1 MLCLLATLNICEM
14 KAKHTF
20 FILMMSFGALNMVKA
35 QDTTTL
41 TLKECMRYAVEHS
54 TKMRIA
60 QADNRDAQIDRRDAI
75 LAAFTPT
82 VEGSTYAYSNFG
94 RSIDPE
100 TNTYIRTTSF
110 HNGYS
115 LSAGIN
121 LFNGFQAVNN
131 LKITKTA
138 QLMGLTKE
146 QQTEDQICL
155 ATMEAYCNVLYYTEM
170 QKALQAQVASAEKSV
185 QLATRQEELGLKSHA
200 DVVQMQSDLAERQYL
215 LTQCRNSLN
224 DAMITLKDVMFWP
237 IEEPLKIDGLSVGL
251 SYNGS
256 RTFIGPSHRGSRIT
270 NDSLV
275 RLPQCDSPTTDET
288 VSEMVDFAK
297 NNMPAV
303 LLAEGTMKNAR
314 LALKTARWQLLPRLS
329 LYGGWSTTYF
339 TYPGMEGYVPTPFM
353 EQLKNNSGEYV
364 QLSLSIP
371 IFDRLS
377 KHSNIAKRKNAYDR
391 ACADYEQTLQTVEA
405 EVRRAIADRDGS
417 ADALRQAAVRAELQE
432 EAYTLNGK
440 RFEQGLISSIEYQ
453 TASGNYLNALA
464 EHLNARLQYFIKCSV
479 VTYYGGVPYIEQ

>member
-1 MLCLLATLNICEM
+1 
-14 KAKHTF
+14 
-20 FILMMSFGALNMVKA
+20 MMSVGALTSVKA
-35 QDTTTL
+35 QDTTTMD
-41 TLKECMRYAVEHS
+41 LKACMRYAVEHS

-82 VEGSTYAYSNFG
+82 IEGGTYAYSNFG

-170 QKALQAQVASAEKSV
+170 QKALQAQVATAEKSV
-185 QLATRQEELGLKSHA
+185 QLAIRQEQLGQKSHA
-200 DVVQMQSDLAERQYL
+200 DVVQMQSDLAERQYQ
-215 LTQCRNSLN
+215 LTTCRNNLN
-224 DAMITLKDVMFWP
+224 NAIVTLKDVMFWP
-237 IEEPLKIDGLSVGL
+237 IEKPLKIDGLDVGL
-251 SYNGS
+251 
-256 RTFIGPSHRGSRIT
+256 SHRGSR
-270 NDSLV
+270 
-275 RLPQCDSPTTDET
+275 TDEI
-288 VSEMVDFAK
+288 SQMVEFAK
-297 NNMPAV
+297 TNMPAV

-329 LYGGWSTTYF
+329 LYGGWSSSFF
-339 TYPGMEGYVPTPFM
+339 TYPGMEGYVPTPYL
-353 EQLKNNSGEYV
+353 EQLKNNGGEYV

-391 ACADYEQTLQTVEA
+391 AQADYEQALQTVEA

-417 ADALRQAAVRAELQE
+417 ADALRQADTRADLQQ
-432 EAYTLNGK
+432 EAFALNTK

-453 TASGNYLNALA
+453 TASNNYLNALA
-464 EHLNARLQYFIKCSV
+464 EQLNARLQYFIKNSV
-479 VTYYGGVPYIEQ
+479 VNYYGGIHYIEQ

>member
-1 MLCLLATLNICEM
+1 MCYM
-14 KAKHTF
+14 KAKHNF
-20 FILMMSFGALNMVKA
+20 FILMMVLGALTSVKA
-35 QDTTTL
+35 QDIIAMD
-41 TLKECMRYAVEHS
+41 LKACMRYAVEHS

-82 VEGSTYAYSNFG
+82 IEGGTYAYSNFG

-170 QKALQAQVASAEKSV
+170 QKALQAQVATAEKAV
-185 QLATRQEELGLKSHA
+185 QLATRQEQLGQKSHA
-200 DVVQMQSDLAERQYL
+200 DVVQMQSDLAERQYQ
-215 LTQCRNSLN
+215 LTTCRNNLN
-224 DAMITLKDVMFWP
+224 NAVITLKDVMFWP
-237 IEEPLKIDGLSVGL
+237 IEKPLKIDALAVGM
-251 SYNGS
+251 
-256 RTFIGPSHRGSRIT
+256 SHRGSR
-270 NDSLV
+270 
-275 RLPQCDSPTTDET
+275 TDEI
-288 VSEMVDFAK
+288 SQMLEFAK
-297 NNMPAV
+297 TNMPSV

-329 LYGGWSTTYF
+329 LYGGWSSSYF
-339 TYPGMEGYVPTPFM
+339 TYPGMEGYVPTPYF
-353 EQLKNNSGEYV
+353 EQLKNNGGEYV

-377 KHSNIAKRKNAYDR
+377 SHSNIARKKNAYDR
-391 ACADYEQTLQTVEA
+391 AQADYEQTLQTVEA

-417 ADALRQAAVRAELQE
+417 ADALRQADTRAELQQ
-432 EAYTLNGK
+432 EAFTLNTK

-453 TASGNYLNALA
+453 TASNNYLNALA
-464 EHLNARLQYFIKCSV
+464 EQLNARLQYFIKSSV
-479 VTYYGGVPYIEQ
+479 VTYYKGISYLEQ

>member
-1 MLCLLATLNICEM
+1 MI
-14 KAKHTF
+14 AKHTF
-20 FILMMSFGALNMVKA
+20 LILMMSVGALTSAKA
-35 QDTTTL
+35 QDTVAMD
-41 TLKECMRYAVEHS
+41 LKACMRYAVEHS

-82 VEGSTYAYSNFG
+82 IEGGTYAYSNFG

-138 QLMGLTKE
+138 QMMGLTKE

-155 ATMEAYCNVLYYTEM
+155 ATMEAYCNVLYYTELE
-170 QKALQAQVASAEKSV
+170 KALEGQLATAEKSV
-185 QLATRQEELGLKSHA
+185 QLVTRQEQLGQKSHA

-215 LTQCRNSLN
+215 LTTCRNNLN
-224 DAMITLKDVMFWP
+224 NAIITLKDVMFWP
-237 IEEPLKIDGLSVGL
+237 IEKPLKIVGL
-251 SYNGS
+251 PQ
-256 RTFIGPSHRGSRIT
+256 IP
-270 NDSLV
+270 
-275 RLPQCDSPTTDET
+275 LPKGAGGLDSPTTGTENI
-288 VSEMVDFAK
+288 SQMVEFAK
-297 NNMPAV
+297 TNMPAV
-303 LLAEGTMKNAR
+303 VLAEGTMKNAR

-329 LYGGWSTTYF
+329 LYGGWSSSYF
-339 TYPGMEGYVPTPFM
+339 TYPGMEGYVPTPYFD
-353 EQLKNNSGEYV
+353 QLKNNGGEYV

-377 KHSNIAKRKNAYDR
+377 SHSNIAKRKNAYDR
-391 ACADYEQTLQTVEA
+391 AQADYEQALQTVEA
-405 EVRRAIADRDGS
+405 EVCRAIADRDGS
-417 ADALRQAAVRAELQE
+417 ADALRQAATRAELQE
-432 EAYTLNGK
+432 EAYALNTK

-453 TASGNYLNALA
+453 TASNNYLNALA
-464 EHLNARLQYFIKCSV
+464 EQLNARLQYLIKCSV
-479 VTYYGGVPYIEQ
+479 VTYYGGVPYLLQ

>member
-1 MLCLLATLNICEM
+1 M
-14 KAKHTF
+14 KAKHNF
-20 FILMMSFGALNMVKA
+20 FILMMVLGALISVKA
-35 QDTTTL
+35 QDTVTMD
-41 TLKECMRYAVEHS
+41 LKACMRYAVEHS

-82 VEGSTYAYSNFG
+82 IEGGTYAYSNFG

-155 ATMEAYCNVLYYTEM
+155 ATMEAYCNVLYYTELE
-170 QKALQAQVASAEKSV
+170 KALQGQLATAEKSV
-185 QLATRQEELGLKSHA
+185 QLATRQEQLGQKSHA

-215 LTQCRNSLN
+215 LTTCRNNLN
-224 DAMITLKDVMFWP
+224 NALITMKDVMFWP
-237 IEEPLKIDGLSVGL
+237 IEKPLKIVGMDVGL
-251 SYNGS
+251 L
-256 RTFIGPSHRGSRIT
+256 HRGSRII

-275 RLPQCDSPTTDET
+275 RLPQSDSPTTGTENI
-288 VSEMVDFAK
+288 SQMVEFAK
-297 NNMPAV
+297 TNMPAV
-303 LLAEGTMKNAR
+303 VLAEGTMKNAR

-329 LYGGWSTTYF
+329 LYGGWSSSYF
-339 TYPGMEGYVPTPFM
+339 TYPGMEGYMPTPYL
-353 EQLKNNSGEYV
+353 EQLKNNGGEYV

-371 IFDRLS
+371 IFDGLS
-377 KHSNIAKRKNAYDR
+377 SHSNIARKKNAYDR
-391 ACADYEQTLQTVEA
+391 AQADYEQALQTVEA

-417 ADALRQAAVRAELQE
+417 ADALRQAATRAELQE
-432 EAYTLNGK
+432 EAYALNTK

-453 TASGNYLNALA
+453 TASNNYLNALA
-464 EHLNARLQYFIKCSV
+464 EQLNARLQYFIKNSV
-479 VTYYGGVPYIEQ
+479 VTYYRGVPYMEQ

>member
-1 MLCLLATLNICEM
+1 MLSFGTCKNMCKM
-14 KAKHTF
+14 KAKHNF
-20 FILMMSFGALNMVKA
+20 FILMMVLGALTSVKA
-35 QDTTTL
+35 QDTVTMD
-41 TLKECMRYAVEHS
+41 LKSCMHYAVEHS

-60 QADNRDAQIDRRDAI
+60 HADNRDAQIDRRDAI

-82 VEGSTYAYSNFG
+82 IEGSTYAYSNFG

-170 QKALQAQVASAEKSV
+170 QEALQAQVATAEKAV
-185 QLATRQEELGLKSHA
+185 QLATRQEQLGQKSHA
-200 DVVQMQSDLAERQYL
+200 DVVQMQSDLAERQYQ
-215 LTQCRNSLN
+215 LTTCRNNLN
-224 DAMITLKDVMFWP
+224 NAVITLKDVMFWP
-237 IEEPLKIDGLSVGL
+237 IEKPLKIDESF
-251 SYNGS
+251 S
-256 RTFIGPSHRGSRIT
+256 
-270 NDSLV
+270 
-275 RLPQCDSPTTDET
+275 RLPQCDSPTGQAENIAQ
-288 VSEMVDFAK
+288 MVEFAK
-297 NNMPAV
+297 TNMPAV

-329 LYGGWSTTYF
+329 LYGGWSSSYF
-339 TYPGMEGYVPTPFM
+339 TYPSMEGYVPTPYY
-353 EQLKNNSGEYV
+353 EQLKNNGGEYV

-391 ACADYEQTLQTVEA
+391 AQADYEQALQTVEA

-417 ADALRQAAVRAELQE
+417 ADALRQADTRAELQQ
-432 EAYTLNGK
+432 EAFALNTK

-453 TASGNYLNALA
+453 TASNNYLNALA
-464 EHLNARLQYFIKCSV
+464 EQLNARLQYFIKNSV
-479 VTYYGGVPYIEQ
+479 VNYYGGIHYIEQ

>member
-1 MLCLLATLNICEM
+1 M

-35 QDTTTL
+35 QDTTTM

-237 IEEPLKIDGLSVGL
+237 IEEPLKIDGLSVETPCYDV
-251 SYNGS
+251 S
-256 RTFIGPSHRGSRIT
+256 TK
-270 NDSLV
+270 
-275 RLPQCDSPTTDET
+275 T

>member
-1 MLCLLATLNICEM
+1 
-14 KAKHTF
+14 
-20 FILMMSFGALNMVKA
+20 MMSLGALTNVKA
-35 QDTTTL
+35 QDTTTMDL
-41 TLKECMRYAVEHS
+41 RACMRYAVEHS

-82 VEGSTYAYSNFG
+82 IEGSTYAYSNFG

-170 QKALQAQVASAEKSV
+170 QEALQAQVTTAEKSV
-185 QLATRQEELGLKSHA
+185 QLATRQEQLGQKSHA
-200 DVVQMQSDLAERQYL
+200 DVVQMQSDLAERQYQ
-215 LTQCRNSLN
+215 LTTCRNNLN
-224 DAMITLKDVMFWP
+224 NAMITLKDVMFWP
-237 IEEPLKIDGLSVGL
+237 IEKPLKIDGLDVGL
-251 SYNGS
+251 
-256 RTFIGPSHRGSRIT
+256 SHRGSRIV

-275 RLPQCDSPTTDET
+275 RLPQCDSPTTGTENI
-288 VSEMVDFAK
+288 SQMVEFAK
-297 NNMPAV
+297 TNMPSV

-329 LYGGWSTTYF
+329 LYGGWSSSYF
-339 TYPGMEGYVPTPFM
+339 TYPGMEGYVPTPYF
-353 EQLKNNSGEYV
+353 EQMKNNGGEYV

-391 ACADYEQTLQTVEA
+391 AQADYEQALQTVEA

-417 ADALRQAAVRAELQE
+417 ADALRQADTRAELQQ
-432 EAYTLNGK
+432 EAYALNTK

-453 TASGNYLNALA
+453 TASNNYLNALA
-464 EHLNARLQYFIKCSV
+464 EQLNARLQYFIKNSV
-479 VTYYGGVPYIEQ
+479 VNYYGGIHYIEQ

>member
-20 FILMMSFGALNMVKA
+20 FILMMSLGALNMVEA
-35 QDTTTL
+35 QDTTTM

-237 IEEPLKIDGLSVGL
+237 IEEPLKIDGLSVGM

-256 RTFIGPSHRGSRIT
+256 RIV

-275 RLPQCDSPTTDET
+275 RLPQCDSPTTD
-288 VSEMVDFAK
+288 
-297 NNMPAV
+297 
-303 LLAEGTMKNAR
+303 R
-314 LALKTARWQLLPRLS
+314 L
-329 LYGGWSTTYF
+329 
-339 TYPGMEGYVPTPFM
+339 
-353 EQLKNNSGEYV
+353 
-364 QLSLSIP
+364 
-371 IFDRLS
+371 
-377 KHSNIAKRKNAYDR
+377 
-391 ACADYEQTLQTVEA
+391 
-405 EVRRAIADRDGS
+405 
-417 ADALRQAAVRAELQE
+417 
-432 EAYTLNGK
+432 
-440 RFEQGLISSIEYQ
+440 
-453 TASGNYLNALA
+453 
-464 EHLNARLQYFIKCSV
+464 
-479 VTYYGGVPYIEQ
+479 

>member
-1 MLCLLATLNICEM
+1 MTVL
-14 KAKHTF
+14 
-20 FILMMSFGALNMVKA
+20 GALTNVKA
-35 QDTTTL
+35 QDTVAMD
-41 TLKECMRYAVEHS
+41 LKACMRYAVEHS

-60 QADNRDAQIDRRDAI
+60 HADNRDAQIDRRDAI
-75 LAAFTPT
+75 LAAFTP
-82 VEGSTYAYSNFG
+82 EIDGSTYAYSNFG

-138 QLMGLTKE
+138 QMMGLTKE

-170 QKALQAQVASAEKSV
+170 QKALQAQVATSEKAV
-185 QLATRQEELGLKSHA
+185 QLATRQEQLGQKSHA
-200 DVVQMQSDLAERQYL
+200 DVVQMQSDLAERQYQ
-215 LTQCRNSLN
+215 LTACRNNLN
-224 DAMITLKDVMFWP
+224 NAIITLKDVMFWP
-237 IEEPLKIDGLSVGL
+237 IEKPLKIDVLASM
-251 SYNGS
+251 SS
-256 RTFIGPSHRGSRIT
+256 RVPSATDTLTRSFVRYDMAEGARGSIEAIV
-270 NDSLV
+270 N
-275 RLPQCDSPTTDET
+275 Q
-288 VSEMVDFAK
+288 AK
-297 NNMPAV
+297 TNMPAV

-329 LYGGWSTTYF
+329 LYGGWSSSYF
-339 TYPGMEGYVPTPFM
+339 TYPGMEGYVPTPYF
-353 EQLKNNSGEYV
+353 EQLKNNGGEYV

-371 IFDRLS
+371 ISDRLS
-377 KHSNIAKRKNAYDR
+377 KHSNIAKRKNAFDR
-391 ACADYEQTLQTVEA
+391 AQADYEQALQTVEA

-417 ADALRQAAVRAELQE
+417 ADALRQADTRAELQQ
-432 EAYTLNGK
+432 EAFTLNTK

-453 TASGNYLNALA
+453 TASNNYLNALA
-464 EHLNARLQYFIKCSV
+464 EQLNARLQYFIKNSV
-479 VTYYGGVPYIEQ
+479 VNYYGGIHYIEQ

>member
-1 MLCLLATLNICEM
+1 MI
-14 KAKHTF
+14 AKHTF
-20 FILMMSFGALNMVKA
+20 LILMMSVGALTSVKA
-35 QDTTTL
+35 QDTVTMD
-41 TLKECMRYAVEHS
+41 LKSCMRYAVEQS

-60 QADNRDAQIDRRDAI
+60 HADNRDAQIDRRDAI

-82 VEGSTYAYSNFG
+82 IEGSTYAYSNFG

-170 QKALQAQVASAEKSV
+170 QKALQAQVATAEKAV
-185 QLATRQEELGLKSHA
+185 QLATRQEQLGQKSHA
-200 DVVQMQSDLAERQYL
+200 DVVQMQSDLAERQYQ
-215 LTQCRNSLN
+215 LTTCRNNLN
-224 DAMITLKDVMFWP
+224 NAVITLKDVMFWP
-237 IEEPLKIDGLSVGL
+237 IEKPLKIDGLDVGL
-251 SYNGS
+251 S
-256 RTFIGPSHRGSRIT
+256 HCGSRII
-270 NDSLV
+270 NDSLS
-275 RLPQCDSPTTDET
+275 RLPYYDSPTDRTDEI
-288 VSEMVDFAK
+288 SQMVEFAK
-297 NNMPAV
+297 TNMPSV
-303 LLAEGTMKNAR
+303 LMAEGTMKNAR

-329 LYGGWSTTYF
+329 LYGGWSSSFF
-339 TYPGMEGYVPTPFM
+339 TYPGMEGYVPTPYL
-353 EQLKNNSGEYV
+353 EQLKNNGGEYV

-377 KHSNIAKRKNAYDR
+377 KHSNIARKKNAYDR
-391 ACADYEQTLQTVEA
+391 AQADYEQALQTVEA

-417 ADALRQAAVRAELQE
+417 ADALHQADTRAELQN
-432 EAYTLNGK
+432 EAFALNTK

-453 TASGNYLNALA
+453 TASNNYLNALA
-464 EHLNARLQYFIKCSV
+464 EQLNARLQYFIKNSV
-479 VTYYGGVPYIEQ
+479 VNYYGGIHYIEQ

>member
-1 MLCLLATLNICEM
+1 MCKM

-20 FILMMSFGALNMVKA
+20 FILMMSVGALTSVKA
-35 QDTTTL
+35 QDTTTMD
-41 TLKECMRYAVEHS
+41 LKACMRYAVEHS

-82 VEGSTYAYSNFG
+82 IEGSTYAYSNFG

-121 LFNGFQAVNN
+121 IFNGFQAVNN

-155 ATMEAYCNVLYYTEM
+155 ATMEAYCNVLYYIEM
-170 QKALQAQVASAEKSV
+170 QKALQAQVATAEKAV
-185 QLATRQEELGLKSHA
+185 QLATRQEQLGQKSHA
-200 DVVQMQSDLAERQYL
+200 DVVQMQSDLAERQYQ
-215 LTQCRNSLN
+215 LTTCRNNLN
-224 DAMITLKDVMFWP
+224 NAIITLKDVMFWS
-237 IEEPLKIDGLSVGL
+237 IEKPLKIDGLDVGL
-251 SYNGS
+251 
-256 RTFIGPSHRGSRIT
+256 SHRGSRIV

-275 RLPQCDSPTTDET
+275 RLLQCDSPTGQAENI
-288 VSEMVDFAK
+288 SQMVGFAK
-297 NNMPAV
+297 TNMPSV

-329 LYGGWSTTYF
+329 LYGGWSSSYF
-339 TYPGMEGYVPTPFM
+339 TYPGMEGYVPTPYF
-353 EQLKNNSGEYV
+353 EQLKNNGGEYV

-391 ACADYEQTLQTVEA
+391 AQADYEQALQTVEA

-417 ADALRQAAVRAELQE
+417 ADALRQADTRAELQQ
-432 EAYTLNGK
+432 EAFALNTK
-440 RFEQGLISSIEYQ
+440 RFEQGLISSIEHQ
-453 TASGNYLNALA
+453 TASNNYLNALA
-464 EHLNARLQYFIKCSV
+464 EQLNARLQFFIKNSV
-479 VTYYGGVPYIEQ
+479 VTYYGGTPYLEQ

>member
-1 MLCLLATLNICEM
+1 MIV
-14 KAKHTF
+14 KHTF
-20 FILMMSFGALNMVKA
+20 LILMMSVGALTSVKA
-35 QDTTTL
+35 QDTIAMD
-41 TLKECMRYAVEHS
+41 LKACMRYAVEHS

-60 QADNRDAQIDRRDAI
+60 DADNRDAQIDRRDAI

-82 VEGSTYAYSNFG
+82 IEGGTYAYSNFG

-115 LSAGIN
+115 LSAGIS

-138 QLMGLTKE
+138 QMMGLTKE

-155 ATMEAYCNVLYYTEM
+155 ATMEAYCNVLYYTELE
-170 QKALQAQVASAEKSV
+170 KALQGQLATAEKSV
-185 QLATRQEELGLKSHA
+185 QLATRQEQLGQKSHA
-200 DVVQMQSDLAERQYL
+200 DVVQMQSDLAERQYQ
-215 LTQCRNSLN
+215 LTTCRNNLN
-224 DAMITLKDVMFWP
+224 NAVITLKDVMFWP
-237 IEEPLKIDGLSVGL
+237 IEKPLKIDGLAVGL
-251 SYNGS
+251 S
-256 RTFIGPSHRGSRIT
+256 HCGSRIT
-270 NDSLV
+270 NDSLL
-275 RLPQCDSPTTDET
+275 RLPYYDSPTDQTDEI
-288 VSEMVDFAK
+288 SQMVEFAK
-297 NNMPAV
+297 TNMPAV

-329 LYGGWSTTYF
+329 LYGGWSSSYF
-339 TYPGMEGYVPTPFM
+339 TYPGMEGYVPTPYF
-353 EQLKNNSGEYV
+353 EQLKNNGGEYV

-377 KHSNIAKRKNAYDR
+377 SHSNIARKKNAYDR
-391 ACADYEQTLQTVEA
+391 AQADYEQALQTVEA

-417 ADALRQAAVRAELQE
+417 ADALRQANTRAELQQ
-432 EAYTLNGK
+432 EAFALNTK

-453 TASGNYLNALA
+453 TASNNYLNALA
-464 EHLNARLQYFIKCSV
+464 EQLNAWLQYFIKSSV
-479 VTYYGGVPYIEQ
+479 VTYYGGTPYIEQ